1 MIAEPPW
8 DMTTPPTAQ
17 AVITTI
23 LGIVVAGFVLA
34 ALREWRATG
43 RPTFVLMLAGGLVC
57 SLNEALVDVLGHCH
71 FPRDGWIVYTS
82 FGRSVPLWVVLAYVV
97 FFGGLPYLMAKAFQS
112 GATRAGMWSALGIF
126 AVLNVLL
133 ELPMLRSGLYVYYGE
148 QPFTVGGFPVSWLVI
163 NSLGAL
169 FGAVVITRLDWFF
182 TGARALLIVAVPF
195 ATYMSSW
202 VLAMPHFAVTN
213 TDAPTGVRM
222 LAALVSFALG
232 LIAIDFLIRI
242 GTGEKRMLP
251 TSSTEAMGAHA

>member
-1 MIAEPPW
+1 
-8 DMTTPPTAQ
+8 
-17 AVITTI
+17 
-23 LGIVVAGFVLA
+23 
-34 ALREWRATG
+34 
-43 RPTFVLMLAGGLVC
+43 
-57 SLNEALVDVLGHCH
+57 
-71 FPRDGWIVYTS
+71 
-82 FGRSVPLWVVLAYVV
+82 
-97 FFGGLPYLMAKAFQS
+97 
-112 GATRAGMWSALGIF
+112 
-126 AVLNVLL
+126 
-133 ELPMLRSGLYVYYGE
+133 MLRSGLYVYYGE